1 MMVYVI
7 IYNTLDSIEYDSD
20 NYCKRPAFHQGQLR
34 SVCGGRMDS
43 SKLLAIQKGHG
54 CPVRA
59 LAKKVVSRSMAL
71 PFKKEVQ
78 LGLTLH

>member
-7 IYNTLDSIEYDSD
+7 IYNTLDSIKYDSD

-43 SKLLAIQKGHG
+43 SKLLEIQEGDG

-59 LAKKVVSRSMAL
+59 LSKKVVSRSMAL
-71 PFKKEVQ
+71 PFRKEVR